1 MAKLSNEQYKQIG
14 IITVDLITTNRK
26 VNRAFSLSKY
36 AVTLNHII
44 QNGAIEIPKKRN
56 WFQRLIDKLWQ
67 N

>member
-1 MAKLSNEQYKQIG
+1 MAKLSDEQYKQIG
-14 IITVDLITTNRK
+14 IIAVDLITTNRK

-36 AVTLNHII
+36 ANTLNHII

-56 WFQRLIDKLWQ
+56 WFKRLIDKIW